1 MMPRRSRRTALL
13 GWTVALAAGVL
24 NGGCS
29 DSLPSLPKMGEL
41 NPFKETVPPLPGKR
55 IAVLP
60 AQDNTVGE
68 LAEASGPIVLPSPQL
83 NDTWPQPGG
92 SPSNAPGH
100 LALSGNTLKQSWS
113 ASAGKG
119 TNKVGRVSAPPIV
132 YEGRVFALDS
142 DGKVTAFSVSG
153 GSALWTATLAP
164 TTTKTGPGF
173 SAITENILNL
183 TAEDGGGYGG
193 GLAADGGRIYAVSGF
208 GAVIALDPA
217 TGKRLWEKD
226 IGVPIRAAPTTAG
239 DRIFAL
245 TIEGKLYCLSTTD
258 GTELWVVRGLPQQA
272 SLGLNASP
280 AVEGDVVVVPYPS
293 GDLVA
298 LRISDG
304 SGLWSESLSR
314 SRTTSQLASMSDAAR
329 PAISNGTVFAIGHGG
344 RMVAT
349 VASTGER
356 LWSASVPG
364 TQAPWVAGDSVFVVD
379 TNGQLMALARQNG
392 KIQWT
397 VKLPNSKTWSGPV
410 LANGTLWLASKD
422 GQLVGVDATTGRVTG
437 EMGVGGAVFV
447 TPVVAQGKMFV
458 LTDDAKLVAFN

>member
-24 NGGCS
+24 NSGCS

-173 SAITENILNL
+173 SAITQNILNL

-258 GTELWVVRGLPQQA
+258 GTELWVVRGA
-272 SLGLNASP
+272 STAAARSSMTAGFFSSTVSDSAAATSTVSALRRLGAAIS
-280 AVEGDVVVVPYPS
+280 AMEA
-293 GDLVA
+293 LVA
-298 LRISDG
+298 PPP
-304 SGLWSESLSR
+304 SERVLEGCSAASSR
-314 SRTTSQLASMSDAAR
+314 SGATSAFLTRAGLAGAGAAAVVSPQR
-329 PAISNGTVFAIGHGG
+329 
-344 RMVAT
+344 AT
-349 VASTGER
+349 SSG
-356 LWSASVPG
+356 
-364 TQAPWVAGDSVFVVD
+364 
-379 TNGQLMALARQNG
+379 ARFQ
-392 KIQWT
+392 
-397 VKLPNSKTWSGPV
+397 V
-410 LANGTLWLASKD
+410 
-422 GQLVGVDATTGRVTG
+422 
-437 EMGVGGAVFV
+437 
-447 TPVVAQGKMFV
+447 
-458 LTDDAKLVAFN
+458 